1 MSPVPDSS
9 APSRQLL
16 RASRPATRSW
26 ANVPR
31 FAALSAAFLIALSL
45 PGCAIETQRN
55 GKTVIGLDNAEIFGR
70 QVGTFDLGTGFT
82 GALRNLNG
90 DYSVKFDK
98 FARVV
103 PVGRAT
109 SARIVGADRVG
120 DSATV
125 LIEKSEGGCQ
135 AKYQLISMRG
145 AEVNT
150 WDMTGDCR
158 AQPKVARFGDE
169 LRILFDMPNQWRYFV
184 FKDARLERFDMKPP
198 PPEPVSKP
206 VPPTASK
213 GSDGKGSDRKDRPQ
227 ARTPGTGGSNGTRK
241 TPAAE
246 PYSGAIET
254 TVRRME
260 QKPKTPDLPIT
271 PVFGRGEDLAPTRI
285 KLQ

>member
-45 PGCAIETQRN
+45 SGCAIETQRN

-90 DYSVKFDK
+90 EYSVKFDK

-150 WDMTGDCR
+150 WDLTGDCR
-158 AQPKVARFGDE
+158 LQPKVARFGDE

-198 PPEPVSKP
+198 PPETVSKP
-206 VPPTASK
+206 QTPPTAGREPVK
-213 GSDGKGSDRKDRPQ
+213 AVRKDRAQ
-227 ARTPGTGGSNGTRK
+227 ARTPTANASNNTRR
-241 TPAAE
+241 TPDSQ
-246 PYSGAIET
+246 PYPGAYDTLRKRIE
-254 TVRRME
+254 
-260 QKPKTPDLPIT
+260 QDPKTPVLPT
-271 PVFGRGEDLAPTRI
+271 EPDFGKGENLVPTRI

>member
-1 MSPVPDSS
+1 M
-9 APSRQLL
+9 
-16 RASRPATRSW
+16 
-26 ANVPR
+26 
-31 FAALSAAFLIALSL
+31 SAAVVIALTLS
-45 PGCAIETQRN
+45 GCAIETQRN

-70 QVGTFDLGTGFT
+70 QVETFNLGNGTT
-82 GALRNLNG
+82 GALRSLNG
-90 DYSVKFDK
+90 EYSVKFDQYS
-98 FARVV
+98 RVV

-125 LIEKSEGGCQ
+125 LIEKAEAGCQ

-158 AQPKVARFGDE
+158 MQPKVARFGDE
-169 LRILFDMPNQWRYFV
+169 LRILFDMPNQWRFFV
-184 FKDARLERFDMKPP
+184 FKDGRLERFNLRPP

-206 VPPTASK
+206 EAPPTADK
-213 GSDGKGSDRKDRPQ
+213 GSGKKDRPQ
-227 ARTPGTGGSNGTRK
+227 ARSPATTVSKSTRK

-246 PYSGAIET
+246 PYSGILET
-254 TVRRME
+254 TVKRIE
-260 QKPKTPDLPIT
+260 QAPKAPALPST